1 MNLRADEKLM
11 SCMHSAQNN
20 GGRTWWSEALG
31 WEQRGGDY
39 EIFRVI
45 KRSGVEPNPSQSA

>member
-1 MNLRADEKLM
+1 VNLRADEKLM

-31 WEQRGGDY
+31 WEQRG
-39 EIFRVI
+39 
-45 KRSGVEPNPSQSA
+45 SGLLQDL